1 MEATTTAGNGRFT
14 IHVHRAV
21 NPITFQ
27 VAARPAAQ
35 SWKTWQLGQVTG
47 GFNLTVGAA
56 ADRTDAGWLF
66 DALPDLVRAFT
77 FDNQTKE
84 WSFFDRETPEA
95 NTLLQFIPQRSYW
108 FLVSRTTNLVFN
120 AVERELFCAEGNCWN
135 VIVW

>member
-1 MEATTTAGNGRFT
+1 MGATTTAGNGRFT

-27 VAARPAAQ
+27 VAERPAAQ

-47 GFNLTVGAA
+47 GFNLTVGTA

-120 AVERELFCAEGNCWN
+120 AVERELPCVDGNCWN